1 MTFRLR
7 PNAARMCC
15 GHASGLATSERS
27 STGAVWNRPS
37 DASFR
42 ARRAS
47 DWMSPVVQ
55 ASCRGAMHHGCFSLR
70 PSPPCGEDNLLR
82 RAVETLDAV
91 SVMLTRPRL
100 LRDDSGSRPAFSLH
114 YQVHSPQRPK
124 SNDSGCPVSL
134 PRHTRRRSEGS
145 PCRFVS
151 RREFRSRRGGYSSS
165 GPWPTPS
172 GRALVTAGGLL
183 TGSIR
188 PRSAHQPRRLF
199 ISRPPLQV

>member
-7 PNAARMCC
+7 PNARMCC
-15 GHASGLATSERS
+15 GHASELATSERS

-42 ARRAS
+42 ARRAC
-47 DWMSPVVQ
+47 DRMSPVVQ

-70 PSPPCGEDNLLR
+70 PSPRCGEDSLLR

-114 YQVHSPQRPK
+114 YQVHPPQRPK

-134 PRHTRRRSEGS
+134 PRHTRRA
-145 PCRFVS
+145 P
-151 RREFRSRRGGYSSS
+151 
-165 GPWPTPS
+165 
-172 GRALVTAGGLL
+172 RALRAGLCGVANFAVAEADTATPGL
-183 TGSIR
+183 GR
-188 PRSAHQPRRLF
+188 PRVAVRLL
-199 ISRPPLQV
+199 RPVAF